1 MVMVWG
7 GPNYMGET
15 LGFIRRDHFPH
26 FFSPAACRTP
36 FPGADRHPS
45 ACARL
50 HSRIRS
56 SLTAPTPMVVAHGS
70 YATIPVISRSQV
82 DAALG

>member
-1 MVMVWG
+1 
-7 GPNYMGET
+7 MGET
-15 LGFIRRDHFPH
+15 IGFIRRNHFLH
-26 FFSPAACRTP
+26 FFSPAACVTP
-36 FPGADRHPS
+36 FPAADRHLS
-45 ACARL
+45 ARARL

-56 SLTAPTPMVVAHGS
+56 SLTAPTPMVVAHGP